1 MVDSKRFKS
10 FLIPGRQAFWKEMP
24 AKSFIIISISIF
36 CLFASIG
43 FVNDLFSY
51 ASLPAKQ
58 LFWSVVYSGLV
69 AVGWVYAFT
78 RRMIVL
84 PLVILFQVAFL
95 FLPWRSGIEPV
106 VDSAIKQRLILD
118 GLGILISIML
128 GYIFMII
135 FISREG
141 MKYLK
146 VKTEMDLAQKMHE
159 VLVPQI
165 QIENK
170 RFEIY
175 GKSLP
180 ASAVG
185 GDIIDCYQGQNNLTC
200 YVADIAGHGVASGLM
215 MAMFKSAIH
224 SNLQKNL
231 SLKDTL
237 NETNNTITPIKKKN
251 MFLTCACLRFT
262 NESDAEFSIAGHLPI
277 LYYDS
282 NLKTFRELLIK
293 QIPLA
298 AQTQYE
304 FETERVSFKKGDCF
318 ILLTDGIIETVNKQ
332 NQEYGLERFKDLLLQ
347 QMQFDLK
354 KVFDLMIKALKQ
366 YGTPRDDVSMLII
379 RCL

>member
-1 MVDSKRFKS
+1 MIGRKNFKS
-10 FLIPGRQAFWKEMP
+10 FFTSGRHDFWKEIP

-43 FVNDLFSY
+43 FVNDLFSS
-51 ASLPAKQ
+51 ASLPANQ
-58 LFWSVVYSGLV
+58 LFWTVVYSGLV

-78 RRMIVL
+78 RRIIVL

-95 FLPWRSGIEPV
+95 FLPWRSATETV
-106 VDSAIKQRLILD
+106 VDPVIKQRLIVD
-118 GLGILISIML
+118 GLGILTSIML
-128 GYIFMII
+128 GYIFMVI

-141 MKYLK
+141 VKYLK
-146 VKTEMDLAQKMHE
+146 VKTEMDLAQQMHE
-159 VLVPQI
+159 VLVPEVRIKNQ
-165 QIENK
+165 

-185 GDIIDCYQGQNNLTC
+185 GDIIDCYQGQNKLTC

-215 MAMFKSAIH
+215 MAMFKSAMH
-224 SNLQKNL
+224 GNLQKNL
-231 SLKDTL
+231 SLKDTM

-251 MFLTCACLRFT
+251 MFLTCACLRFSE
-262 NESDAEFSIAGHLPI
+262 ESKAEFSIAGHLPI
-277 LYYDS
+277 LYYNS
-282 NLKTFRELLIK
+282 SLKIFRELLIK

-298 AQTQYE
+298 VQARYE
-304 FETERVSFKKGDCF
+304 FETENIAFKKGDCF
-318 ILLTDGIIETVNKQ
+318 ILLSDGIIETVNKQ
-332 NQEYGLERFKDLLLQ
+332 NQEYGLERFKHLLLQ
-347 QMQFDLK
+347 HMQFELK
-354 KVFDLMIKALKQ
+354 EIYNLMIQALKQ